1 MEFGEAL
8 LQADDQWKSLVC
20 DAADRALVCGIEDR
34 KEARSAWWLA
44 QQIDTC
50 MRVMQLHRLGKTNP
64 RYEHGAPISKLKAK
78 PSCGQSDRAAETD
91 ARRRLRAVQYFGI
104 VDFQLEGQAHWVNLS
119 LPVRHDTKSLDTIA
133 ELLLLAF
140 LKWSYACSKLELEDT
155 SLIMPVRQTSTAEA
169 YACLMRAGLTPTRPV
184 RQSAAITVMDSIK
197 NKARCVEAQIVQRD
211 MSEPSRV
218 RQAFRTRRIALQEA
232 RLIECHEKSN
242 EVSIR
247 LTPEGASFHHR
258 LSRNPG
264 LVAPAA

>member
-1 MEFGEAL
+1 MGFGEAL

-78 PSCGQSDRAAETD
+78 PSCGQSDRAAETE
-91 ARRRLRAVQYFGI
+91 ARRRLRAVEYFGI
-104 VDFQLEGQAHWVNLS
+104 ADFRLDGGAHWVSLS
-119 LPVRHDTKSLDTIA
+119 RPVRDNTKSLDTIA

-155 SLIMPVRQTSTAEA
+155 SLMPVRQTSTAEA

-197 NKARCVEAQIVQRD
+197 NRARRVEAQIIQRD
-211 MSEPSRV
+211 LSDPSRV

-242 EVSIR
+242 EVSIW
-247 LTPEGASFHHR
+247 LTPEGASFHHC

-264 LVAPAA
+264 LAARAA